1 MDEKKITNMEDLML
15 DYGEMTSFDFN
26 SMDYKEVREL
36 QKITDSE
43 YSNKP
48 YAFKYGNFDLVDMI
62 YSFFNQ
68 NQKTH
73 EVSYEQ

>member
-1 MDEKKITNMEDLML
+1 MDEKKIIDVDDLML

-26 SMDYKEVREL
+26 SADYKQVREL
-36 QKITDSE
+36 QRITDSE

-62 YSFFNQ
+62 HSFIVQ
-68 NQKTH
+68 NQREKA
-73 EVSYEQ
+73 